1 MNLQL
6 EYRPDELLAT
16 HEVSEPLL
24 AGGVRCHGGF
34 LADGTYVSPR
44 TRFRLPA
51 IDAWQRHHRETFGT
65 AILDAPLAT
74 WPGAYPN
81 VAQARFLL
89 RSGIRRPMITV
100 LTRIGTAEGLGA
112 MIRHLSPSDLQPHFV
127 EDIRGTALAH
137 LNRGLIEAH
146 ARDEAGWEAEAGH
159 DRMWYAA
166 RDLAF
171 EHPEV
176 GDQTETTMAR
186 LGFTG
191 GAPPR
196 ILSGPLA
203 DVDPGLELLF
213 VTMIRVLFI
222 ELKAFHVFAWAEE
235 VLSDADLVA
244 GEGEA
249 ARIVS
254 YIRSDET
261 PHVEYLRTALTEARD
276 RTVIGTSGRRHP
288 GTEVVGTLWDALL
301 AESRTTLEER
311 NRAFTLA
318 EVERALGDDPRSKD
332 LLEEFHALGDPTGK
346 DRQ

>member
-1 MNLQL
+1 MIDLQL
-6 EYRPDELLAT
+6 DYRSEELLAS
-16 HEVSEPLL
+16 HDVAEPLL
-24 AGGVRCHGGF
+24 AGGIRCHGGF

-44 TRFRLPA
+44 SRFRRPA
-51 IDAWQRHHRETFGT
+51 IDAWQRHHRELFRTE
-65 AILDAPLAT
+65 ILGAPLDT

-89 RSGIRRPMITV
+89 RAGVRQPMVAV

-112 MIRHLSPSDLQPHFV
+112 NIRSLSPSDLQPHFA

-146 ARDEAGWEAEAGH
+146 ARDEAGWETEAGH

-176 GDQTETTMAR
+176 TDQTEATMAR
-186 LGFTG
+186 LGFSRVG
-191 GAPPR
+191 PPPR
-196 ILSGPLA
+196 ILTGPLA
-203 DVDPGLELLF
+203 DVDPGLELLLT
-213 VTMIRVLFI
+213 TMIRVLFI

-235 VLSDADLVA
+235 VLSDTDLVA
-244 GEGEA
+244 GDGEA

-254 YIRSDET
+254 YIRADET

-288 GTEVVGTLWDALL
+288 GSAVVGALWDALMT
-301 AESRTTLEER
+301 ESRTIVEDR
-311 NRAFTLA
+311 NRAATVA
-318 EVERALGDDPRSKD
+318 EVERALEGHPRSAD
-332 LLEEFHALGDPTGK
+332 LLAEFHALGK
-346 DRQ
+346 DA

>member
-1 MNLQL
+1 MSNLQL
-6 EYRPDELLAT
+6 EYRADELLAS
-16 HEVSEPLL
+16 HAVAEPLV
-24 AGGVRCHGGF
+24 AGGVRCHGG
-34 LADGTYVSPR
+34 LLDDGTYVSPR

-51 IDAWQRHHRETFGT
+51 IDAWQQHHREVYGSD
-65 AILDAPLAT
+65 ILDAPLAT
-74 WPGAYPN
+74 WPGSYPN
-81 VAQARFLL
+81 VDQARFLL
-89 RSGIRRPMITV
+89 RSGIRRPMISV

-112 MIRHLSPSDLQPHFV
+112 MIRYLSPSDLQPHFV

-166 RDLAF
+166 RDIAF

-176 GDQTETTMAR
+176 SDQTEATMAR
-186 LGFTG
+186 LGMSG
-191 GAPPR
+191 PSPAR
-196 ILSGPLA
+196 ILKGSLA

-213 VTMIRVLFI
+213 TTMIRVLFI

-235 VLSDADLVA
+235 VLSDTGLVA

-254 YIRSDET
+254 YIRADET

-276 RTVIGTSGRRHP
+276 RTIVGTFGRRHP
-288 GTEVVGTLWDALL
+288 GTEVIGALWEALMT
-301 AESRTTLEER
+301 ESRTTLEQR
-311 NRAFTLA
+311 NRAATVA
-318 EVERALGDDPRSKD
+318 EVERALEGNPRAGA
-332 LLEEFHALGDPTGK
+332 LLEEFHALA
-346 DRQ
+346 DREDDK

>member
-1 MNLQL
+1 MSNLQL
-6 EYRPDELLAT
+6 EYRSDELLAT
-16 HEVSEPLL
+16 HRVTEPLI

-65 AILDAPLAT
+65 EILDAPLAT

-81 VAQARFLL
+81 VEQARFLI
-89 RSGIRRPMITV
+89 RSGIRRPMIMV

-112 MIRHLSPSDLQPHFV
+112 NIRYLSPSDLQPHFA

-171 EHPEV
+171 EHPQV
-176 GDQTETTMAR
+176 ADQTEATMAR
-186 LGFTG
+186 LGFARPG
-191 GAPPR
+191 PPPR
-196 ILSGPLA
+196 ILTGPLA
-203 DVDPGLELLF
+203 DVDLGLEMLF
-213 VTMIRVLFI
+213 TTMIRVLFI

-235 VLSDADLVA
+235 VLSDTDLVA

-254 YIRSDET
+254 YIRADET
-261 PHVEYLRTALTEARD
+261 PHVEYLRTALSEARD
-276 RTVIGTSGRRHP
+276 RTVVGVSGRHHG
-288 GTEVVGTLWDALL
+288 GTEVIGALWEALMT
-301 AESRTTLEER
+301 ESRTTVEQR
-311 NRAFTLA
+311 NRADTVA
-318 EVERALGDDPRSKD
+318 EVERALEGHPRSAA
-332 LLEEFHALGDPTGK
+332 LLEEFHALGK
-346 DRQ
+346 DES

>member
-1 MNLQL
+1 MSNLQL

-16 HEVSEPLL
+16 HEVAEPLL

-65 AILDAPLAT
+65 AVLDAPLAT

-81 VAQARFLL
+81 VEQARFLL
-89 RSGIRRPMITV
+89 RSGIRRPMIMV

-137 LNRGLIEAH
+137 LNQGLIEAH
-146 ARDEAGWEAEAGH
+146 ARDEAGWEGEAGH

-171 EHPEV
+171 EHPV
-176 GDQTETTMAR
+176 VADQTEATMAR
-186 LGFTG
+186 LGLTG
-191 GAPPR
+191 TGAPPR

-203 DVDPGLELLF
+203 DVDLGLELLF
-213 VTMIRVLFI
+213 TTMIRVLFI

-235 VLSDADLVA
+235 VLSDTDLVA

-254 YIRSDET
+254 YIRSDER

-288 GTEVVGTLWDALL
+288 GTEVIGTLWDALL

-311 NRAFTLA
+311 NRAAALA
-318 EVERALGDDPRSKD
+318 EVERALRDRPGGGEV
-332 LLEEFHALGDPTGK
+332 LEEFHALGEGK